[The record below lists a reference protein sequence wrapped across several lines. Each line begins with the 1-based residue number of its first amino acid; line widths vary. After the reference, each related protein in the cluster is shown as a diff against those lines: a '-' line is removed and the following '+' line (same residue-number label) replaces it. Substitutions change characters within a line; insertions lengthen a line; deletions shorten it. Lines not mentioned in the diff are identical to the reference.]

1 MNTGFLGLAVATV
14 LTVYG
19 IETEIHL
26 LTSYGI
32 EFRLQQYLPFT
43 VLKRY
48 SAERERYTQ
57 ELQQYLPFTVLK
69 LKPSSCCLNKQ
80 PLQQYLPFTVLKRM
94 DGKAGLIAELK

>member
-1 MNTGFLGLAVATV
+1 MIASV
-14 LTVYG
+14 
-19 IETEIHL
+19 HM
-26 LTSYGI
+26 
-32 EFRLQQYLPFT
+32 LQQYLPFT

>member
-1 MNTGFLGLAVATV
+1 M
-14 LTVYG
+14 
-19 IETEIHL
+19 
-26 LTSYGI
+26 
-32 EFRLQQYLPFT
+32 LQQYLPFT

-69 LKPSSCCLNKQ
+69 
-80 PLQQYLPFTVLKRM
+80 RM

>member
-1 MNTGFLGLAVATV
+1 M
-14 LTVYG
+14 
-19 IETEIHL
+19 
-26 LTSYGI
+26 TSC
-32 EFRLQQYLPFT
+32 ELQQYLPFT

-80 PLQQYLPFTVLKRM
+80 PLQQYLPFTVLKPILI
-94 DGKAGLIAELK
+94 GKERYLW